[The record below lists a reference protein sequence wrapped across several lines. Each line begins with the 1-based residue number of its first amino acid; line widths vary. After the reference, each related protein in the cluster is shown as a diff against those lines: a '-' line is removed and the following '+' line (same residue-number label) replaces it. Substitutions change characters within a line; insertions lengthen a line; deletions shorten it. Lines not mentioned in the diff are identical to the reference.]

1 MRPLL
6 ITMLVFAG
14 ILLLPYA
21 VPTSPDREL
30 NATQLRQEAAGHNLH
45 PVPRTREGLLRLVDT
60 ADNPLIPEKIA
71 LGKRLFYDPILSRDR
86 TVSCASCHILEEG
99 GDDNR
104 PAAVGYKGRLNP
116 HHLNSP
122 TVLNAALEK
131 FEFWDG
137 RVHTV
142 EEQAGGPI
150 QAHFE
155 MNLTPPEAVQRLRS
169 DRSYREAFGQVFG
182 ENNIT
187 FANIRRAIG
196 AYERTLLTRGA
207 FDAFLEGND
216 TALSASQKRG
226 MTLFLERGCAGC
238 HAGTSVGGQF
248 VKRFPL
254 RRYWDDYLGFSL
266 FPKFYWKRSEFPFD
280 NVGDFHGR
288 DGHDFFRVPV
298 LRNIARTAPYFHNGA
313 VKDLHEAVR
322 IMSKYQL
329 GREFTPSEIN
339 DTVAFLKS
347 LSGKI
352 VNYGYEKE

>member
-6 ITMLVFAG
+6 ITLAVLFG
-14 ILLLPYA
+14 IASLPRIF
-21 VPTSPDREL
+21 PPPPDPVWDD
-30 NATQLRQEAAGHNLH
+30 AQLRIEAARHNLH
-45 PVPRTREGLLRLVDT
+45 SIPRTREGMRKLVDT
-60 ADNPLIPEKIA
+60 PDNPITPEKVA
-71 LGKRLFYDPILSRDR
+71 LGKALYFDPILSRDR
-86 TVSCASCHILEEG
+86 TVSCASCHILSEG

-104 PAAVGYKGRLNP
+104 PAAIGYKGRINP

-122 TVLNAALEK
+122 MVLNAALEK

-150 QAHFE
+150 QAPFE
-155 MNLTPPEAVQRLRS
+155 MNLTPKEAVERLSKNPR
-169 DRSYREAFGQVFG
+169 YRKMFAQVFG
-182 ENNIT
+182 ENNVT

-207 FDAFLEGND
+207 FDEFLDGND
-216 TALSASQKRG
+216 SALSPAAKRG
-226 MTLFLERGCAGC
+226 MTLFMARGCAGC
-238 HAGTSVGGQF
+238 HAGISVGGQF

-254 RRYWDDYLGFSL
+254 RRYVDDYLGFS
-266 FPKFYWKRSEFPFD
+266 FTPRFHWKTSEFPFD

-288 DGHDFFRVPV
+288 EGRDFFRVPV
-298 LRNIARTAPYFHNGA
+298 LRNVARTAPYFHNGS
-313 VKDLHEAVR
+313 VRDLHEAVR

-329 GREFTPSEIN
+329 GRQFTPSEIN

-347 LSGKI
+347 LSGRI
-352 VNYGYEKE
+352 VDYGY